1 MWLVRDLGDSS
12 YRSNELSQA
21 ACSTHDASRMH
32 LAAAASQR
40 ESNSTELVLTS
51 KKSYWIHTPLPKGVR
66 KKLQIAA
73 FCGGR
78 EDSKAEAN

>member
-1 MWLVRDLGDSS
+1 MGDSS
-12 YRSNELSQA
+12 YRSNELSHA
-21 ACSTHDASRMH
+21 ACSTHNASRMH

-51 KKSYWIHTPLPKGVR
+51 KKSYWIHTPLPKGLR
-66 KKLQIAA
+66 KMLQIAT

-78 EDSKAEAN
+78 EDSKAEAKN